1 MKTKLT
7 DDIKHSP
14 PAQGAVGKKK
24 GGRPKASPEK
34 LKKKRGLRLSD
45 EVYDRVK
52 SLSELGKKSPSSVIS
67 SLIKESVV
75 KQAPN
80 ISDMKCWSDLS
91 RVTANLN
98 QIAYRLNY
106 LSRGGKNEKAITDKE
121 LHDCIED
128 VKKEV
133 VALRAEIRDS
143 ISDR

>member
-7 DDIKHSP
+7 DNLKHTP

-75 KQAPN
+75 KQALN

-106 LSRGGKNEKAITDKE
+106 ISRGGKKE
-121 LHDCIED
+121 GSISDEELMVCIES
-128 VKKEV
+128 VKAEV
-133 VALRAEIRDS
+133 VRLRAEIRDS